1 MRGLYYAGGSS
12 VPGIGL
18 PMCLIGA
25 ENVVKRVRGDR
36 SSGPLPEPDPRPT
49 RASSN
54 AVVPDLFDPPV
65 LDRNRR

>member
-1 MRGLYYAGGSS
+1 
-12 VPGIGL
+12 
-18 PMCLIGA
+18 
-25 ENVVKRVRGDR
+25 VKRVRGDR